1 MKKYLKEQKLE
12 HFQYWGGWS
21 KSLNKL
27 VKGNSSVFLSFF
39 DEKCAEI
46 DHLLDFCL
54 PTSF

>member
-1 MKKYLKEQKLE
+1 MEKYLKEQKLE

-27 VKGNSSVFLSFF
+27 IKELWSSFLIK
-39 DEKCAEI
+39 KCVEI
-46 DHLLDFCL
+46 GYLLDFYL